1 MNSENFGCFKQKE
14 LPYKSKMHKQKR
26 AQTAI
31 TEKQTK
37 TQKLPEKAKPFR
49 AQVDDNFCHRLGR
62 LLRKSA
68 DKANRGENC
77 T

>member
-1 MNSENFGCFKQKE
+1 MNSENFGCFEQNE

-37 TQKLPEKAKPFR
+37 AQKLPEKAKPFR
-49 AQVDDNFCHRLGR
+49 ASLYFN
-62 LLRKSA
+62 
-68 DKANRGENC
+68 
-77 T
+77 